1 MRRAVVILGLLSLA
15 IGFGLDGQF
24 LPAPEK
30 ITAEAIPAGGKR
42 EEFHKTTILSCFERA
57 ARIEYRIDEADY
69 WQTPSE
75 TVTRGTGDCEDK
87 SLYLLYLLRVRGFDA
102 DIVFGVEDAHESAKM
117 HAWVECSFRG
127 EDYVLDPTNGF
138 IARRANMTAGRHMP
152 VLGHP
157 RVLRKY
163 REYRNRSGERSL
175 NRYYEHAVLQI
186 EKRRNSAG

>member
-1 MRRAVVILGLLSLA
+1 MRRAVVILGLAGLA
-15 IGFGLDGQF
+15 VGLGLDGQL

-30 ITAEAIPAGGKR
+30 ITAEAIPACGAR
-42 EEFHKTTILSCFERA
+42 EAFPETTILSCFERA
-57 ARIEYRIDEADY
+57 ARIEYRIDDADH
-69 WQTPSE
+69 WQTPTE

-87 SLYLLYLLRVRGFDA
+87 SLYLLYLLRVRGFEA
-102 DIVFGVEDAHESAKM
+102 DIVFGVEDANESANL

-127 EDYVLDPTNGF
+127 EAYVLDPTNGF

-163 REYRNRSGERSL
+163 REYRHRSGERGL

-186 EKRRNSAG
+186 EKCSR